1 MTSMHDRSKPQ
12 FSLPHSRWLLWLGSL
27 AALTVPC
34 LGLTPYDFGN
44 PKAEEQLFIELI
56 NRARADPHGE
66 GLRLATTTD
75 PAVLSAYNY
84 APYWTVNLNVMKAE
98 FDLIPVQPPL
108 APNACLTTAA
118 RSHSAWMLATAT
130 QAHNESPT
138 NTPFTRMTDAGYVY
152 SSAGENIYATANSVW
167 YGHAGF
173 EVDWGLGTDGMQDGR
188 GHRANIH
195 SPLYREIGVGVTLGT
210 NGAVGPLLVT
220 QDFGASAANPA
231 LATGVA
237 YYDLNANNF
246 YDIGEGISG
255 LTVNVSGADIT
266 QYCNTAIGGGWVVP
280 IPTTATTRTVTFSR
294 LNMNQSANLVVA
306 TAKNAK
312 ADLQLTYA
320 PPTITSPASAAA
332 GIPHTLTFTAIG
344 GATAYKWNRW
354 NFTDVAAENCE
365 NISNITTTTT
375 GTYSVLNTTI
385 KQQGTAAFHLENT
398 ISPGASQSIQ
408 LNPLYYGQSTPAISF
423 QSRVRYATSSE
434 QCKVQAKV
442 EGSTEW
448 LDVYSQTGTNSDAEA
463 SFTLRSATLTAMAGK
478 AFRVRFL
485 LSYAAGG
492 GFYEGYSGD
501 LVGWFIDAITFTGVS
516 TLCNNECQ
524 SLSGTNGSFTPG
536 TGTYLMSVTPV
547 ISERDYP
554 ASYQTLTVSTKTV
567 ATVTLNCPAATYN
580 GSPKSATATTSPAG
594 LTVNYTYNGSS
605 TAPTNA
611 GSYTVV
617 GTINDTNYQGSA
629 SGTLVIS
636 KAPASV
642 TLGSLA
648 ATYNGS
654 QRNATATT
662 SPVSNLTVNFTYNGS
677 ATAPTNAGSYTVV
690 GTIND
695 TNYQGSASGTLV
707 ISKAAATVTLGSLAA
722 SYNGSQRNATA
733 TTSPVSNLTVNFTY
747 NGSATAP
754 TNAGSYT
761 VVGTI
766 NDPNY
771 QGSASG
777 TLVIS
782 VLPVILFQ
790 PVSPTITKNTS
801 TTLTVIA
808 SGTSLSYQWYA
819 GTAGNTSNPI
829 ATGASYTTPV
839 LARGTY
845 KYWVLVSNTGGSVNS
860 ITATVSAG
868 NSTITRTFARWASEI
883 ELANNLAVN
892 SIANAPVAD
901 ADHDGRSN
909 LLEYAFGSAPIVGN
923 DPAPRMPVAQT
934 TATHFVL
941 QYQRDTA
948 LTDLTFTAQACSDLT
963 HWKAPGEVGAPSG
976 FADTLIST
984 TGTVQTREAK
994 IPRSSGNCFLR
1005 MLIAQ
1010 P

>member
-695 TNYQGSASGTLV
+695 
-707 ISKAAATVTLGSLAA
+707 
-722 SYNGSQRNATA
+722 
-733 TTSPVSNLTVNFTY
+733 
-747 NGSATAP
+747 
-754 TNAGSYT
+754 
-761 VVGTI
+761 
-766 NDPNY
+766 PNY